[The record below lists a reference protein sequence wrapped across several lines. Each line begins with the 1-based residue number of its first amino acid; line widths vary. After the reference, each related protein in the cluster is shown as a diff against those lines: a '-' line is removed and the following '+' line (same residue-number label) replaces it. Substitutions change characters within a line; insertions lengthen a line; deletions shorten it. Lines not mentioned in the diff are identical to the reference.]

1 MIDEDFARQIVSC
14 TLEWLAVPFGRLRQT
29 LLAPILR
36 GMDRHMIQRMPV
48 VIIAAVFPT
57 CK

>member
-1 MIDEDFARQIVSC
+1 MIDEDFARHIVSRA
-14 TLEWLAVPFGRLRQT
+14 LERLAVPFGRLRQT

-36 GMDRHMIQRMPV
+36 GMDRHMIQRMLLV
-48 VIIAAVFPT
+48 VIAAVFPT